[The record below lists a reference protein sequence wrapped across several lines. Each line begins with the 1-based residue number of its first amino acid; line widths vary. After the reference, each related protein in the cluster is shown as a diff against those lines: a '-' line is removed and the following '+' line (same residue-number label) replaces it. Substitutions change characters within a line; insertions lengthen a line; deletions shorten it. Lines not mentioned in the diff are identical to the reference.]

1 MYVIVVVILQVTYT
15 ADHIN
20 GFNAVVEKSGGA
32 VIAAKPVVAVA
43 AAPAVAKVAVAAPA
57 ITKVAYAA
65 PAVAAAPIA
74 VGHGYSYG
82 GYHH

>member
-1 MYVIVVVILQVTYT
+1 MCFIVVVILQVTYT

-65 PAVAAAPIA
+65 PAVA